1 LKSPNFA
8 AINTLHFTSLLVLFV
23 LGFMGCCIHDRIE
36 RKSISDLYNEAIDSA
51 ARRPEIIQPC
61 FPSPIGELQP
71 LGESSLSGEVVDPVD
86 FQDKKPSVSR
96 PELLPIDK
104 SEPLNSGT
112 SSYPRLPGVRV
123 HLPSIVA
130 ASHQTTS
137 NRVSEIFE
145 QTDIREAVQILAT
158 AAGETVVVDETVGG
172 VTSAQIDNE
181 SFEDALKKILMPLG
195 LVYARVEGKYVIAPP
210 EPDSPLFSYVSQR
223 SQYSPH
229 YHQVAQLV
237 ELLPPRFKPFL
248 HASIERNIVIVDA
261 PQEIRQDIVKRLR
274 ELDQP
279 VPQVELEAI
288 VCVVSPDSGF
298 RFGLDWGHAVGV
310 NGTESLRAGMNGL
323 SFTGAASPNGID
335 NTFADFAVTS
345 AMLKL
350 LVKEGYITIRAAP
363 RVTTKDGEK
372 ASISLNREA
381 FFSLQPSSS
390 SVLFRQDVQKVE
402 SGISLEITPR
412 VHGNM
417 VAVDISKAEVSEDI
431 RGSDTSSDSSTS
443 SFPIIN
449 RRVVKTNVNVRDGHT
464 IVIGGLV
471 QSQSVDRITR
481 VPVLSRIPI
490 LGNIFKTVDK
500 QKQDAEVAIFISPRI
515 VPAEPYCDR

>member
-1 LKSPNFA
+1 MLG
-8 AINTLHFTSLLVLFV
+8 LL
-23 LGFMGCCIHDRIE
+23 GCRIHDRIE
-36 RKSISDLYNEAIDSA
+36 RKSVSDLYQEAVDSA
-51 ARRPEIIQPC
+51 ARRPDVVQPC
-61 FPSPIGELQP
+61 FPSKVAMPVPTGEIP
-71 LGESSLSGEVVDPVD
+71 LSGELMQPMVPVE
-86 FQDKKPSVSR
+86 PNPALLR
-96 PELLPIDK
+96 PEMLPI
-104 SEPLNSGT
+104 EP
-112 SSYPRLPGVRV
+112 
-123 HLPSIVA
+123 
-130 ASHQTTS
+130 ASFQQPLATKG
-137 NRVSEIFE
+137 VSEIFE
-145 QTDIREAVQILAT
+145 QTDIREAVQILAGL
-158 AAGETVVVDETVGG
+158 AGVTVIVDETVGG
-172 VTSAQIDNE
+172 VTSAQIENE
-181 SFEDALKKILMPLG
+181 TFENALKKILMPLG
-195 LVYARVEGKYVIAPP
+195 LVYAKVEDKYVIAPP

-223 SQYSPH
+223 SQYSPRFH
-229 YHQVAQLV
+229 PVTQLV
-237 ELLPPRFKPFL
+237 ALLPPRFKPYL
-248 HASIERNIVIVDA
+248 HPSVERNIVIVDA
-261 PQEIRQDIVKRLR
+261 PQQIREDILVRFR

-288 VCVVSPDSGF
+288 VCVTSPDCGF
-298 RFGLDWGHAVGV
+298 RFGLDWGHVVGV
-310 NGTESLRAGMNGL
+310 NGSDSLKLGMSGL
-323 SFTGAASPNGID
+323 SFSGAASPNGID

-412 VHGNM
+412 VHGDM

-431 RGSDTSSDSSTS
+431 RGSETGSDTSSN

-471 QSQSVDRITR
+471 QSQSVDRVTK
-481 VPVLSRIPI
+481 VPGFSRIPI
-490 LGNIFKTVDK
+490 IGNIFKTVDK

-515 VPAEPYCDR
+515 VPAEPYCNR

>member
-1 LKSPNFA
+1 M
-8 AINTLHFTSLLVLFV
+8 
-23 LGFMGCCIHDRIE
+23 LGCRIPDQIE
-36 RKSISDLYNEAIDSA
+36 RKSIADLYKEAVDSA
-51 ARRPEIIQPC
+51 AKRPEVIQPC
-61 FPSPIGELQP
+61 FPSTVAMPVPTGEIP
-71 LGESSLSGEVVDPVD
+71 LSGELVQPANALEVNPAL
-86 FQDKKPSVSR
+86 PH
-96 PELLPIDK
+96 PEILPIDK
-104 SEPLNSGT
+104 ALFTQPTAENSLSESF
-112 SSYPRLPGVRV
+112 
-123 HLPSIVA
+123 
-130 ASHQTTS
+130 Q
-137 NRVSEIFE
+137 
-145 QTDIREAVQILAT
+145 QMDIREAVQILADL
-158 AAGETVVVDETVGG
+158 AKVTVIVDETVGG
-172 VTSAQIDNE
+172 VTSAQIENE
-181 SFEDALKKILMPLG
+181 TFENALKKILMPLG
-195 LVYARVEGKYVIAPP
+195 LVYAKVDDNYIIAPP

-223 SQYSPH
+223 SQYSPRFH
-229 YHQVAQLV
+229 NVTQLV
-237 ELLPPRFKPFL
+237 ALLPPRFKPYL
-248 HASIERNIVIVDA
+248 HPSVERNLVIVDA
-261 PQEIRQDIVKRLR
+261 PQQIREDIIVRLR

-298 RFGLDWGHAVGV
+298 RFGLDWGHVVGV
-310 NGTESLRAGMNGL
+310 NGTDSLKLGMTGL
-323 SFTGAASPNGID
+323 SFSGAASPNGID

-412 VHGNM
+412 VHGDM

-431 RGSDTSSDSSTS
+431 RGSDTSSDTSSS

-471 QSQSVDRITR
+471 QSQSVDRVTK
-481 VPVLSRIPI
+481 VPGFSRLPI
-490 LGNIFKTVDK
+490 IGNLFKTVDK

-515 VPAEPYCDR
+515 VPAEPYCNR

>member
-1 LKSPNFA
+1 
-8 AINTLHFTSLLVLFV
+8 
-23 LGFMGCCIHDRIE
+23 M
-36 RKSISDLYNEAIDSA
+36 
-51 ARRPEIIQPC
+51 
-61 FPSPIGELQP
+61 
-71 LGESSLSGEVVDPVD
+71 
-86 FQDKKPSVSR
+86 
-96 PELLPIDK
+96 
-104 SEPLNSGT
+104 
-112 SSYPRLPGVRV
+112 
-123 HLPSIVA
+123 
-130 ASHQTTS
+130 
-137 NRVSEIFE
+137 
-145 QTDIREAVQILAT
+145 
-158 AAGETVVVDETVGG
+158 
-172 VTSAQIDNE
+172 
-181 SFEDALKKILMPLG
+181 
-195 LVYARVEGKYVIAPP
+195 
-210 EPDSPLFSYVSQR
+210 
-223 SQYSPH
+223 
-229 YHQVAQLV
+229 
-237 ELLPPRFKPFL
+237 
-248 HASIERNIVIVDA
+248 DA
-261 PQEIRQDIVKRLR
+261 PHDIRQDILKRFR

-298 RFGLDWGHAVGV
+298 RFGLDWGHVVGV
-310 NGTESLRAGMNGL
+310 NGTESFKAGMTGL
-323 SFTGAASPNGID
+323 TFSGAASPNGID

-412 VHGNM
+412 VHGDM

-431 RGSDTSSDSSTS
+431 RGSDTSSDTSSN

-471 QSQSVDRITR
+471 QSQSVDRVTK
-481 VPVLSRIPI
+481 VPGLSRLPLI
-490 LGNIFKTVDK
+490 GNLFKTVDK

-515 VPAEPYCDR
+515 VPAEPYCDP